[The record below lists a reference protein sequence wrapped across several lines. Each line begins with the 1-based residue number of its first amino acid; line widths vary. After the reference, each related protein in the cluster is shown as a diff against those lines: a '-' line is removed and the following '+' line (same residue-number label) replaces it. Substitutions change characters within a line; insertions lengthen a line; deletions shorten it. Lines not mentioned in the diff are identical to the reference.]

1 MHRGGHQ
8 VQVVLR
14 VPARRHEGPGLRQG
28 ERRQWILSGN
38 LWNKKLTKVVR
49 KHNPI
54 LVGTHNF
61 KVQQDNQRKG
71 KGKGGLLYASVL
83 APNKCCDKGNVTN
96 GWQEKQTNIAI
107 NVRLETFLYSAHNNN
122 LKVNPKLLTH
132 NVCQSVKKN

>member
-1 MHRGGHQ
+1 MNHRE
-8 VQVVLR
+8 
-14 VPARRHEGPGLRQG
+14 AFA
-28 ERRQWILSGN
+28 SN
-38 LWNKKLTKVVR
+38 NKLTKLVL

-54 LVGTHNF
+54 LVATHKF

-107 NVRLETFLYSAHNNN
+107 NVRLETFLYSAHNNKPIQDGGEAKAPLWLN
-122 LKVNPKLLTH
+122 QPA
-132 NVCQSVKKN
+132 SD

>member
-1 MHRGGHQ
+1 M
-8 VQVVLR
+8 
-14 VPARRHEGPGLRQG
+14 
-28 ERRQWILSGN
+28 IL
-38 LWNKKLTKVVR
+38 

-54 LVGTHNF
+54 LVATHKF

-132 NVCQSVKKN
+132 KRQSTGRDPLLSGHVEKNLVPYL